1 MKALFVLVR
10 LRVYDVLRNRSSAA
24 FVLLFPVILTLV
36 VGFVFMHGHP
46 FEKRYV
52 AVVGAEDAPLARSVD
67 ALAPFEEV
75 RVGKE
80 RSEAEAIGK
89 LRARMAS
96 AVVTRAEGEGVRIVV
111 GPRDQLFG
119 RGLLGALPVPAKLD
133 VLEVP
138 RWGYVHYLFPGLL
151 TFSVMLSGL
160 FGMGYP
166 MALYRQNLF
175 LKKLA
180 TTPLPR
186 VTFVAAQVAARTL
199 LVLAQIA
206 LLVLA
211 AWLGFGMHFTFAS
224 IAWLFAIATLGLFV
238 FLGAGFALACVIE
251 NADLVVDVISAVNM
265 PLVFLSEIFFPL
277 EALPRLLE
285 VIGGILPSTQM
296 VRLLRAVLLYEV
308 RDAGEIA
315 LGCGV
320 LALWAAAM
328 FAISLRT
335 FKWHG

>member
-1 MKALFVLVR
+1 M
-10 LRVYDVLRNRSSAA
+10 RNRSSAA
-24 FVLLFPVILTLV
+24 FVLLFPVLLTLV

-52 AVVGAEDAPLARSVD
+52 AIVSEGEGDAAIARSIE

-75 RVGKE
+75 RVGRE
-80 RSEAEAIGK
+80 RSLAEAVGK

-96 AVVTRAEGEGVRIVV
+96 AVVMRGEGERVRIVV

-119 RGLLGALPVPAKLD
+119 RGLAGALPVQAELD

-186 VTFVAAQVAARTL
+186 ITFVAAQVAARTL

-211 AWLGFGMHFTFAS
+211 AWGGFGMHFSVAS
-224 IAWLFAIATLGLFV
+224 LAWLFLIATLGLFV
-238 FLGAGFALACVIE
+238 FLGAGFALACAIE

-285 VIGGILPSTQM
+285 VVGGILPSTQM
-296 VRLLRAVLLYEV
+296 VRLIRAVLLYEV
-308 RDAGEIA
+308 RDAGE
-315 LGCGV
+315 LFVGCGV
-320 LALWAAAM
+320 LALWAAAS
-328 FAISLRT
+328 FAVSLRA

>member
-1 MKALFVLVR
+1 MRALFILVR
-10 LRVYDVLRNRSSAA
+10 LRVFDVLRNRSSAA

-52 AVVGAEDAPLARSVD
+52 AVVGTGDDALARTAG

-75 RVGKE
+75 RVGQE
-80 RSEAEAIGK
+80 RSEAEALGK

-96 AVVTRAEGEGVRIVV
+96 AVITRGEGEGVRIVV

-119 RGLLGALPVPAKLD
+119 RGLAGALPVRAELD

-211 AWLGFGMHFTFAS
+211 AWLGFGMHFSIAS
-224 IAWLFAIATLGLFV
+224 VAWLFAIATLGLLV
-238 FLGAGFALACVIE
+238 FLGAGFALACVID

-308 RDAGEIA
+308 RDPGE
-315 LGCGV
+315 LLFGCGV